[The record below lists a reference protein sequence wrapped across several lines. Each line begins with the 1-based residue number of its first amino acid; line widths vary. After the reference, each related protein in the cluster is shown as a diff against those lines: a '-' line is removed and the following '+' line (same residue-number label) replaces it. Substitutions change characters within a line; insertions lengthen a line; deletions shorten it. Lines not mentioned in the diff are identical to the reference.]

1 MNKKFICKTRI
12 KLFRFFHFF
21 FCFLFSCSLPFLLCA
36 HYLWTR
42 SGYKIIEVAAAHFK
56 VINSLEG
63 PLSPSLSLSL
73 PSEKV
78 PFPLRAGFIVFLGQ
92 LLLVMFAQHEHYEM
106 PGMQWPKCVKHV
118 HKVTIKPIWSH
129 LLGQPFK
136 PNPSWTCS
144 GSTLYHI
151 VLRWISNNN
160 NFLMVRFI
168 VLGAR
173 ERRQTIKCNY
183 THINTQ
189 SEEFKKQ
196 LKQLNHNPPLH
207 PVRKGSRESRNLL

>member
-1 MNKKFICKTRI
+1 MDPRDCKLIQLFAHIIFTTVRAFSLSKKFICKTRI

-21 FCFLFSCSLPFLLCA
+21 FFFFVFSSLPFLLCV

-63 PLSPSLSLSL
+63 SGSLS
-73 PSEKV
+73 V
-78 PFPLRAGFIVFLGQ
+78 TCCVVVVVVVGFIVFLGQ

-129 LLGQPFK
+129 LRWASLKTTKTEPEY
-136 PNPSWTCS
+136 PSILYYWTPIPYC
-144 GSTLYHI
+144 TAL
-151 VLRWISNNN
+151 
-160 NFLMVRFI
+160 NF
-168 VLGAR
+168 
-173 ERRQTIKCNY
+173 
-183 THINTQ
+183 
-189 SEEFKKQ
+189 
-196 LKQLNHNPPLH
+196 
-207 PVRKGSRESRNLL
+207 